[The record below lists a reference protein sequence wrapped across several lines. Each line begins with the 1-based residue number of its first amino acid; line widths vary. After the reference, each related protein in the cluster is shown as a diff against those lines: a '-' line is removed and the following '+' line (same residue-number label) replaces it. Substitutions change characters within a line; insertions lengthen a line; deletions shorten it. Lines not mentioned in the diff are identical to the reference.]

1 MLTWW
6 RDVLLVT
13 SGIEEEVINISRLDT
28 LRSVGA
34 GLDPSEVAST
44 IKSVRS
50 ALRNLEK
57 NVSPGLV
64 YDNLML
70 KFPK

>member
-1 MLTWW
+1 ML
-6 RDVLLVT
+6 VS
-13 SGIEEEVINISRLDT
+13 SGIEEEVINISRLNT
-28 LRSVGA
+28 LRSVA
-34 GLDPSEVAST
+34 ASLDPNEVAST
-44 IKSVRS
+44 INYVRL

-70 KFPK
+70 KLPR